1 MNIGKESINLNTM
14 KYIISLICLCLSGC
28 FKSAPKPNPQIE
40 DTILEDHSYEEMIV
54 DDSAERPIEEKSNDI
69 FAGNYEEHEIV
80 AKIFFAFDSI
90 RLSERDK
97 AMINPVADQLKADP
111 EKSVYVFGHTD
122 WRGADDYNLSERRT
136 QVIADYLQTLGIE
149 KEKIYTIALGS
160 RFATPNLSKEEGLK
174 DRRCDIV
181 IR

>member
-1 MNIGKESINLNTM
+1 MLKHIQKWLNG
-14 KYIISLICLCLSGC
+14 SLAGLMCILLGGC

-40 DTILEDHSYEEMIV
+40 DTILEDRSYEEEAISDV
-54 DDSAERPIEEKSNDI
+54 EGSNDI
-69 FAGNYEEHEIV
+69 LAGNYEENEVV

-90 RLSERDK
+90 RLSERDR
-97 AMINPVADQLKADP
+97 AMINPVAEQLKTES
-111 EKSVYVFGHTD
+111 EKTVYVFGHTD
-122 WRGADDYNLSERRT
+122 WRGADNYNDNLSERRT
-136 QVIADYLQTLGIE
+136 QVIADYLQTLGVE
-149 KEKIYTIALGS
+149 KERIRTIALGS